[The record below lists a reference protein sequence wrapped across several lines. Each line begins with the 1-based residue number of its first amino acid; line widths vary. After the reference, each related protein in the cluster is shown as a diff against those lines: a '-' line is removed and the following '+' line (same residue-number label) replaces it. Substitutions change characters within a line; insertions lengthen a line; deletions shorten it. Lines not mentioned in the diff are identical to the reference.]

1 MCRHSRRSD
10 RSPKTV
16 AVVRALLKFN
26 FPARIMKHVV
36 LVMSMLVVL
45 VSGGLAPV
53 KRRDLRYRPNNSIA
67 YQYTSV
73 HSGIEGE
80 VAKAVSYQ
88 HRLEQIHA
96 VTRVVPTTK
105 PAPTAVATSQARV
118 IPAAPVAVA
127 VVAVKAARGPQQ
139 AGSKPRFPTR
149 QAIGNTNGNGGSPSA
164 IDRRRTTVDITS
176 GNLQRHHQKAAVAHS
191 HAQVQQYHEH

>member
-1 MCRHSRRSD
+1 
-10 RSPKTV
+10 
-16 AVVRALLKFN
+16 
-26 FPARIMKHVV
+26 
-36 LVMSMLVVL
+36 MLVVL
-45 VSGGLAPV
+45 ASSGLAPV

-73 HSGIEGE
+73 HSGIEGD

-105 PAPTAVATSQARV
+105 QAPAPAPAVATSQARV

-139 AGSKPRFPTR
+139 ASSKPRFPTR

-164 IDRRRTTVDITS
+164 VDRRRTTVDIPS
-176 GNLQRHHQKAAVAHS
+176 GSLQRHHQKAAVAHS